1 MRRSDRGP
9 EKGYVLVLVAISM
22 FLLLGVAAFAIDL
35 AAIRLDRAADQKV
48 TDTASAAGALDLAI
62 SNGQDACETALAY
75 VALNTPGLLPLNT
88 SGCAT
93 FAGACNPFVA
103 TEYSQVSGRFTVN
116 FVYPVPN
123 GHALMTSGLLGA
135 SSQAVDPDD
144 NLACERVGVAMTA
157 VHEGTFSR
165 VLGISEGPTTV
176 HTVATAKLSGGAVPI
191 NLLVLDRSGCQ
202 SIQANGN
209 GGVIV
214 KAVINPDGGGPGVAT
229 LVPGIVA
236 ADSDGSAGCTN
247 QGVIDI
253 DGSGSL
259 LRADGP
265 AGCSNQTGTAIVGPS
280 GLLEGFG
287 CGLVMTFAPGTPGC
301 GPNGANTPA
310 CTPGAN
316 GANRPNPEPT
326 ALPARL
332 TRAPV
337 DHRYN
342 CQANYS
348 SLSPSLGWATA
359 ALTVANEQNIPGC
372 VTAPAPHIHDL
383 ITSVGKTGAPVG
395 FNRWTSAGYSC
406 NLPASSPP
414 IVVNGNWW
422 IDCATFTVKAS
433 VTINGSVVFNRNVT
447 ITGSGHINVQNTLSN
462 PGYAFFRNGTLSKA
476 GGSSLTFNH
485 TMVYLSRT
493 SRISMTG
500 GTGSITWVAPDLDG
514 YMFDDLALWSDSPS
528 TSDWAGQAGL
538 RLEGVFFT
546 PLATADYSGTSGQN
560 QTDAQWIADRLV
572 VRGSGFL
579 VVQPAFG
586 RAVEF
591 PQAPRT
597 TLIR

>member
-1 MRRSDRGP
+1 MRRIDRAP
-9 EKGYVLVLVAISM
+9 EGGYVLVLVAILL

-48 TDTASAAGALDLAI
+48 TDTATTAGALDLATG
-62 SNGQDACETALAY
+62 NGQDACETALAY
-75 VALNTPGLLPLNT
+75 VALNTPGLPPLDT
-88 SGCAT
+88 SGCGT

-103 TEYSQVSGRFTVN
+103 SEYSQVSGRFTIT

-135 SSQAVDPDD
+135 SPQAVDPGD
-144 NLACERVGVAMTA
+144 NLACERVGVEVTA
-157 VHEGTFSR
+157 IHEGTFSR

-176 HTVATAKLSGGAVPI
+176 HTVATAKLAGGAVPI

-202 SIQANGN
+202 SIQVTGN

-229 LVPGIVA
+229 LVPGIAA

-247 QGVIDI
+247 DGVLDI
-253 DGSGSL
+253 DGSGSR

-265 AGCSNQTGTAIVGPS
+265 AGCSNQTGTAIVVPS
-280 GLLEGFG
+280 GLVEGFG

-301 GPNGANTPA
+301 GPGRANTPA
-310 CTPGAN
+310 CTPGAS

-348 SLSPSLGWATA
+348 SLNAALSWATA

-372 VTAPAPHIHDL
+372 VATPAPHIHNL
-383 ITSVGKTGAPVG
+383 ITSVGQTGAPVG
-395 FNRWTSAGYSC
+395 FSRWTSAGYAC
-406 NLPASSPP
+406 NVPSSSPP

-422 IDCATFTVKAS
+422 IDCSTFAARTSITINGNVVFNGN
-433 VTINGSVVFNRNVT
+433 VTINA
-447 ITGSGHINVQNTLSN
+447 SGHLNIQNTLAT
-462 PGYAFFRNGTLSKA
+462 PGYSFFRGGTLSKQ
-476 GGSSLTFNH
+476 GSASLTFNH
-485 TMVYLSRT
+485 TMVYTSRT
-493 SRISMTG
+493 SRIVMTG

-514 YMFDDLALWSDSPS
+514 HKFDDLALWSDSP
-528 TSDWAGQAGL
+528 TTNNWAGQAGL
-538 RLEGVFFT
+538 TLEGVFFT
-546 PLATADYSGTSGQN
+546 PLATADYSGASGQN
-560 QTDAQWIADRLV
+560 QTNAQWIADRLTA
-572 VRGSGFL
+572 RGSGLL

-597 TLIR
+597 TIIR

>member
-1 MRRSDRGP
+1 MRKTDLGSER
-9 EKGYVLVLVAISM
+9 GYVLVMVAISL

-48 TDTASAAGALDLAI
+48 TDSAAAAGALDLATG
-62 SNGQDACETALAY
+62 NGQDACATALAY
-75 VALNTPGLLPLNT
+75 VTLNTPGLAPLDA
-88 SGCAT
+88 SGCGT
-93 FAGACNPFVA
+93 FAAACNAFVA
-103 TEYSQVSGRFTVN
+103 SEYSQNSGRFTIS

-135 SSQAVDPDD
+135 PPQAVDPDD
-144 NLACERVGVAMTA
+144 NLACERVGVEMTS

-165 VLGISEGPTTV
+165 VLGISQGPTSV
-176 HTVATAKLSGGAVPI
+176 HTVATAKMSGGAFPI
-191 NLLVLDRSGCQ
+191 NLLVLDRSGC
-202 SIQANGN
+202 SAIQVSGN

-214 KAVINPDGGGPGVAT
+214 KAVVNPNGGGPGVAT
-229 LVPGIVA
+229 LIPGIAA

-247 QGVIDI
+247 DGVIDV
-253 DGSGSL
+253 DGSGSR

-265 AGCSNQTGTAIVGPS
+265 AGCSNQTGTAVVVPS

-287 CGLVMTFAPGTPGC
+287 CGLVMVFAPGTPGC
-301 GPNGANTPA
+301 GPSRANTPA
-310 CTPGAN
+310 CTPGAS

-342 CQANYS
+342 CQSNYS
-348 SLSPSLGWATA
+348 SLNGSLAWATA

-372 VTAPAPHIHDL
+372 VATPAPHIHNL
-383 ITSVGKTGAPVG
+383 ITTVGMSGAPVG
-395 FNRWTSAGYSC
+395 FSRWTSAGYAC

-422 IDCATFTVKAS
+422 IDCSTFTVRTP
-433 VTINGSVVFNRNVT
+433 VTINGSVVFNGNVT
-447 ITGSGHINVQNTLSN
+447 ITAAGHLKVHNTLAT
-462 PGYAFFRNGTLSKA
+462 PGYAFFRGGTLNKA
-476 GGSSLTFNH
+476 GSASVTFNH
-485 TMVYLSRT
+485 TMVYTSRT
-493 SRISMTG
+493 SRIVMTG
-500 GTGSITWVAPDLDG
+500 GAGSITWIAPALDG
-514 YMFDDLALWSDSPS
+514 YRFDDLALWSDSPTTNS
-528 TSDWAGQAGL
+528 WAGQSGL
-538 RLEGVFFT
+538 TLEGVFFT
-546 PLATADYSGTSGQN
+546 PLATADYVGTSGQN
-560 QTDAQWIADRLV
+560 QTNAQWIADRLTL
-572 VRGSGFL
+572 RGSGML